1 MNSVVARWR
10 VSREF
15 IRLNARLLMVALLV
29 LLTLPARAGTSL
41 WQVRDDQQN
50 VVYLGG
56 TIHVLR
62 AADYPLP
69 AAFEAAYQRSDALVL
84 ETDLDVAA
92 TPEGQQLLAR
102 LMTASESERVEQ
114 VLSVRTRLRLKQ
126 MLEGYGTRWSDLKSY
141 KVSMLVIILNVAE
154 MRRLGMTAEGV
165 DAHFHAQAQRD
176 NKPVMSLETFEQ
188 QVTFLSHLGQ
198 GNEEDFVTMSL
209 QELDQTDA
217 VMREMVASWR
227 IGDVAALRRSLL
239 EEMQRDYPAMY
250 QQLLVARNQQWLL
263 QLETLFQKPGTE
275 LVLVGVAHMLGEQG
289 LLTLLRQ
296 QGYQVEPVV
305 LDTTHSFN
313 TGRVNT
319 RQVDAGQVASE
330 P

>member
-1 MNSVVARWR
+1 
-10 VSREF
+10 
-15 IRLNARLLMVALLV
+15 MVALLV

-56 TIHVLR
+56 TIHLLR
-62 AADYPLP
+62 ESDYPLP
-69 AAFEAAYQRSDALVL
+69 QAFQSIYQRSDTLVL

-126 MLEGYGTRWSDLKSY
+126 MLEGYGARWSDLKSY
-141 KVSMLVIILNVAE
+141 KVSMLVIVLNVAE

-188 QVTFLSHLGQ
+188 QVTFLSRLGQ
-198 GNEEDFVTMSL
+198 GNEENFVTMSL

-217 VMREMVASWR
+217 VMREMVASWK

-250 QQLLVARNQQWLL
+250 QQLLVARNQQWLP

-275 LVLVGVAHMLGEQG
+275 LVLVGVGHMLGEQG
-289 LLTLLRQ
+289 LLSLLRQ
-296 QGYQVEPVV
+296 RGYQVEPVA
-305 LDTTHSFN
+305 LEATHPLN
-313 TGRVNT
+313 TG
-319 RQVDAGQVASE
+319 QVDAGQIMAK

>member
-1 MNSVVARWR
+1 MNSVVARWIT
-10 VSREF
+10 SREF
-15 IRLNARLLMVALLV
+15 IRSNARLLMVALLV

-56 TIHVLR
+56 TIHLLR
-62 AADYPLP
+62 ESDYPLP
-69 AAFEAAYQRSDALVL
+69 QAFQSIYQRSDTLVL

-102 LMTASESERVEQ
+102 LMTAPESERVEQ

-126 MLEGYGTRWSDLKSY
+126 MLEGYGARWSDLKSY
-141 KVSMLVIILNVAE
+141 KVSMLVIVLNVAE

-188 QVTFLSHLGQ
+188 QVTFLSRLGQ
-198 GNEEDFVTMSL
+198 GNEENFVTMSL

-250 QQLLVARNQQWLL
+250 QQLLVARNQQWLPH
-263 QLETLFQKPGTE
+263 LEALFQKPGTE
-275 LVLVGVAHMLGEQG
+275 LVLVGVGHMLGEQG
-289 LLTLLRQ
+289 LLSLLRQ
-296 QGYQVEPVV
+296 RGYQVEPVA
-305 LDTTHSFN
+305 LEATHPVN
-313 TGRVNT
+313 TG
-319 RQVDAGQVASE
+319 QVDAGQIMAK